1 MSLEELSRT
10 LIGLGQRV
18 EVKEISSDAL
28 ENTCNIPYVMFMCT
42 CLWVHGVTRS
52 FEEP

>member
-18 EVKEISSDAL
+18 EVKRLVLMLKRTLVI
-28 ENTCNIPYVMFMCT
+28 YHM
-42 CLWVHGVTRS
+42 
-52 FEEP
+52 